1 MVSESF
7 DLSTTDPTMITNGSK
22 KSYHV
27 KKPIFW
33 AIVSG
38 IVAIFITLLVL
49 TIYFGVNQKVSAS
62 KTTATTVAIAASTT
76 TTTTTTTATATATAS
91 ELIETTTLAPPIE
104 RIPTNLRQE
113 EYRLTLFPNLTS
125 ETFTGILFYTF
136 TCLETTNEVVLHQKD
151 LLLNNSTIKIVNS
164 SLTDSPLPVLDS
176 WSYDEYSELI
186 RLKFSSSFIPNH
198 NYTLY
203 LTFSANISRELH
215 GLYVSKYID
224 TNGITKTFMTSQM
237 EPTHARTVFPCID
250 EPARKA
256 IFYISVI
263 HDSSERVWSN
273 GEIQRTEILDNGKLL
288 SHFTPTLKMSTF
300 LLAIIVASKS
310 DFDCRPESIVGST
323 NISSRVCGRIDI
335 LPQLAYADEIASKSL
350 VYFNE
355 YFDILYPLPK
365 LEHFAVPD
373 FGAGA
378 MENYGLAIYREVGL
392 FYDENTVSASRKQYI
407 TTVVTHEI
415 AHQWFGNLVSPAW
428 WGELWLKEG
437 FASYMETLASDRLEP
452 AWMQDERIVVEKIFP
467 FMDADSLPTSRP
479 ISIQSTNP
487 ADIFQLFDSITYDK
501 GATLIRMMSMF
512 LGAQVF
518 QKGIQNYLKA
528 LSYSSATQEDL
539 WRYLSHAA
547 DNKIDVEQIMN
558 GWTKQAGYP
567 IVEIN
572 REYAKQTERQQKLNV
587 NSYMVINQKP
597 FSLFSTT
604 VKREKWWIPFKHF
617 DRSSAKTSSR
627 NSVVW
632 LNDTSM
638 RLQISTSDSDWILA
652 NPDYLGIYR
661 TKYDSR
667 NFRLIINQL
676 LSDHTRIPTI
686 TRGALIDDVFAL
698 SRTSL
703 VNTSDA
709 YELIRYLKDEVEF
722 VPWTAAFSA
731 MRLQEDLLTGQE
743 ILLDVQQYFLE
754 LLLPLYHKIGW
765 EPIDQSKDWLRAL
778 LQPSVLSA
786 ACRYG
791 HRECVEEARKAYRR
805 WLSNPAL
812 NQIPATLRSTVYC
825 TIIREGSQ
833 SEFYFLWDRLK
844 QENVASETLNL
855 LNGLSCTQDPSLILW
870 FLNQHLKINPII
882 RDQDLATSIQ
892 RVARSSH
899 GNQIAWN
906 WIRDN
911 WDQLF
916 SKWGKSGSS
925 LSGIMEAVSSRFIN
939 SRQRDEFVTFA
950 NSISDKGTSYRQ
962 FQLSLDKIDAAIEW
976 NRINLNGITSFL
988 HPGNTGPDAN
998 SHRLPSLAIPI
1009 HYNLYVKPYLN
1020 ISDSNVRYSVFEA
1033 DVNITIKIIQ
1043 ATDRI
1048 VLHKRFIVV
1057 RYPITLSIPRVS
1069 VMRTIYDNERDFFTI
1084 IFNQTLLNN
1093 TEFTLMIPYIGE
1105 LRNDTFGFYLS
1116 SYLRSTDQVRR
1127 YLVASQMEPISARRA
1142 LPCFDEPALK
1152 ATYTI
1157 IVEHEQHY
1165 RAWSNMPIAST
1176 QNQLNG
1182 WTITQFEKSVPMS
1195 SYLLALVVADFEC
1208 LVQNNT
1214 GHYRN
1219 ITTSICAQ
1227 PEKKN
1232 ELYYALKV
1240 ATKNIEDFEEQ
1251 YKVNFPIS
1259 KVDHIAVPDFD
1270 AGAMENF
1277 GCIIYRE
1284 TRLFYNNRTSTSSN
1298 KQDVALVI
1306 AHELAH
1312 QWFGDLVS
1320 PSWWD
1325 DLWLNEGFAKW
1336 MEFVYTDKIHPEW
1349 DLYEQF
1355 IAQRWLAVMQN
1366 DAISFS
1372 HPVNMKITQNEQLTS
1387 IFDAI
1392 TYSKGSSLL
1401 RMMRN
1406 FMGIDTFN
1414 RGISKYLS
1422 QHLFSTA
1429 RQMDLWKALGEQM
1442 HEDNIQLPFNT
1453 SLSDIMSTWTN
1464 QMGYPYVE
1472 IIRDYEH
1479 QSIKI
1484 SQKQFLFDSEAQPSK
1499 SPYNYIW
1506 SIPLKIK
1513 SPSSLSTDLIW
1524 FSKTAMSMTTN
1535 VQSNEWILVNP
1546 ELLGFFRANYDRE
1559 NWKKIIQQFKT
1570 DHQKFSIVERSGL
1583 IDDAFN
1589 LARPNILSA
1598 SLVFELLEYS
1608 PLEGSYIVWERIL
1621 SGLQYIEQMIA
1632 SSSSGL
1638 YLYERF
1644 RSYVVDL
1651 ILPIYN
1657 KLGWHDNQFTDKWL
1671 DTLHRDMIVST
1682 ACRYD
1687 LDHCIKRAQDL
1698 FEQWFNSPSNNTIEP
1713 NQRRVV
1719 YCTSIRLGDRARFQF
1734 LLREYQASN
1743 DPQEKARIQAALT
1756 CTRDI
1761 ELIRYLLHIHIN
1773 TEQNIIRRQDVL
1785 GGIRLICRNLIAETE
1800 CWTFVRSRWTQL
1812 FLDYGGSLSF
1822 AELIKDV
1829 TGRFN
1834 TLLQLEEFE
1843 RFTEQITDKGAA
1855 ETEFKSSIERIRANI
1870 QWVSKSKPNLEEW
1883 FLNRTLAIRLPLDW
1897 FPSRYQLNFDV
1908 FLKSIYP
1915 NNAEPNT
1922 TFLGHTRIRIRC
1934 ARSTNELRI
1943 HMKKLRLSYA
1953 ILTRVG
1959 TKNNLISDWTLVTSS
1974 EVLLCRLRERC
1985 TKGEEYE
1992 FEAAHT
1998 AELDREMA
2006 GFYLSRYN
2014 VTNTTTN
2021 QIITHNIGATH
2032 MQPTIARQ
2040 VFPCFDEPLFKAN
2053 FTISITYDPSFTVVR
2068 SNGAMLNNN
2077 IPEVLSNGRLLARF
2091 EQTPPMSTYL
2101 VAFVLTD
2108 FQCITNLSLHDIS
2121 VSVCGRQEAITK
2133 GDGDFALDVA
2143 AHVITYFEQ
2152 SYNVPYPLSKC
2163 DHFAIPDFS
2172 AGAMENWGLITYRET
2187 ALLYNSETG
2196 NLANKLRV
2204 GEVVSHEIA
2213 HQWFGNIVTP
2223 KWWND
2228 IWLNEGFA
2236 SWVEVIALNNA
2247 NPEFEA
2253 LDVFVTTTVQRAL
2266 VMDSLYSSHPIS
2278 VEVTHPDEINSIFDA
2293 ISYDKGASILRM
2305 IYSVLNETTFFQGI
2319 SNYLDYFKY
2328 NNAVQDELW
2337 AFLTNVTS
2345 PITLGGYTVKQIM
2358 DTWTLQEGYPVLM
2371 VTRNYNDNTLI
2382 LKQKRFL
2389 LDPNAVHNKSSY
2401 VNPFKP
2407 LEFQWY
2413 IPYDYMI
2420 DSTLSTFYWLSPNKT
2435 VQLTDI
2441 RPSNDWILFNTNE
2454 FGFYRVNYDDQNWK
2468 LLINSLKNNV
2478 SEIPIVSRAQL
2489 IDDSFSLT
2497 RSGDLNVTIP
2507 LDLSVYLCHEINYI
2521 PFSAFST
2528 NLQYLTV
2535 MFGQNESNIEYQQ
2548 LQKYIRTIEEP
2559 AYVFLGW
2566 SIAPSTSDYLSRQ
2579 LRSLI
2584 ISDLCSNG
2592 HEACIREAILQYQLW
2607 RQNPT
2612 THPINPDFRTTVY
2625 CQGIKNGTVEDYLY
2639 IQNQYKQTNDQVEKN
2654 RLGFA
2659 LTCTRNATLLE
2670 KLLNETLTNDY
2681 IRLQDSSSFI
2691 GRISVQPGGQKLT
2704 WRFISQRWSELVSK
2718 LGGLSFTLSNI
2729 VENILQYI
2737 NTQYELD
2744 IVQNFM
2750 IETENL
2756 SIAERA
2762 FLSSVEKI
2770 KANIRWMDTT
2780 GRDIR
2785 TWLST
2790 NTVTC

>member
-1 MVSESF
+1 MVSELF
-7 DLSTTDPTMITNGSK
+7 DISTTDPTIVTNGSK
-22 KSYHV
+22 NMYHV
-27 KKPIFW
+27 KKTVVW
-33 AIVSG
+33 AILSV
-38 IVAIFITLLVL
+38 IFAIFIALLVL
-49 TIYFGVNQKVSAS
+49 TIYFGVHQKR
-62 KTTATTVAIAASTT
+62 TTTEPTSTIPTTSHPIERTTSNPIKTT
-76 TTTTTTTATATATAS
+76 TTS
-91 ELIETTTLAPPIE
+91 HLIETTTSAPPVA
-104 RIPTNLRQE
+104 RVPTNLQQE
-113 EYRLTLFPNLTS
+113 AYRLTIAPNLTS
-125 ETFTGILFYTF
+125 EIYNGTLFYTF
-136 TCLETTNEVVLHQKD
+136 TCIETTNEVVLHQKD
-151 LLLNNSTIKIVNS
+151 LSLNNSTIQIISS
-164 SLTDSPLPVLDS
+164 SLTTSPLPILDS
-176 WSYDEYSELI
+176 WSYDDYSELI
-186 RLKFSSSFIPNH
+186 RLKFSSSFIPTQT
-198 NYTLY
+198 YTLY
-203 LTFSANISRELH
+203 LTFSANISHELH
-215 GLYVSKYID
+215 GLYISRYID
-224 TNGITKTFMTSQM
+224 INGMNKTFMTSQM

-263 HDSSERVWSN
+263 HDVSERVWSN
-273 GEIQRTEILDNGKLL
+273 GEIQRTEILGDGRLTT
-288 SHFTPTLKMSTF
+288 HFTPTLKMSTF
-300 LLAIIVASKS
+300 LLALIVASKS
-310 DFDCRPESIVGST
+310 DFGCRPDRIVQST
-323 NISSRVCGRIDI
+323 NISSRICGRIDI

-350 VYFNE
+350 EFFNQ

-365 LEHFAVPD
+365 IEHFAVPD

-392 FYDENTVSASRKQYI
+392 FFDEKTVSASRKQYI

-437 FASYMETLASDRLEP
+437 FASYMETIASDYLEP

-479 ISIQSTNP
+479 ISIESTNP

-512 LGAQVF
+512 LGADVF

-539 WRYLSHAA
+539 WRYLSDAA
-547 DNKIDVEQIMN
+547 ENKINVEKIMA

-572 REYAKQTERQQKLNV
+572 REYVTSNERQRQFNIG
-587 NSYMVINQKP
+587 SYMIINQKP

-604 VKREKWWIPFKHF
+604 IKQEKWWIPFKYF
-617 DRSSAKTSSR
+617 DRTS
-627 NSVVW
+627 NKKLNKNPVIW
-632 LNDTSM
+632 LNDTSI
-638 RLQISTSDSDWILA
+638 RLPISTSDSDWILS

-661 TKYDSR
+661 TKYDTR

-676 LSDHTRIPTI
+676 LSDHTRIPII
-686 TRGALIDDVFAL
+686 TRGALIDDIFAL

-709 YELIRYLKDEVEF
+709 YELIRYLKDETEF

-754 LLLPLYHKIGW
+754 LVLPLYHKIGW
-765 EPIDQSKDWLRAL
+765 EAIDQSKEWLRAL
-778 LQPSVLSA
+778 LQPSILSA

-791 HRECVEEARKAYRR
+791 NRECVEEARKVYRR

-812 NQIPATLRSTVYC
+812 NQIPATIRTTVYC

-833 SEFYFLWDRLK
+833 PEFNFLWDRLK

-855 LNGLSCTQDPSLILW
+855 LNGLACTQDPSLILW

-882 RDQDLATSIQ
+882 RDQDLAASIQ

-916 SKWGKSGSS
+916 LKWGKSGSS
-925 LSGIMEAVSSRFIN
+925 LSGIIEAVSSRFIN
-939 SRQRDEFVTFA
+939 SRQRDEFITFA
-950 NSISDKGTSYRQ
+950 NSIPDKGTAYRQ

-976 NRINLNGITSFL
+976 NRVNLNGITAFL
-988 HPGNTGPDAN
+988 HPDNTGSDTT

-1020 ISDSNVRYSVFEA
+1020 LSDSNLRYSIFEGE
-1033 DVNITIKIIQ
+1033 VNIRIKIIQ
-1043 ATDRI
+1043 TTDRI
-1048 VLHKRFIVV
+1048 VLHKRFIIV
-1057 RYPITLSIPRVS
+1057 RYPITISILGIS
-1069 VMRTIYDNERDFFTI
+1069 VIRTIFDDERDFFTI
-1084 IFNQTLLNN
+1084 IFNQTISIN
-1093 TEFTLMIPYIGE
+1093 TEFTMNISYIGE
-1105 LRNDTFGFYLS
+1105 LRNDTYGFYLS
-1116 SYLRSTDQVRR
+1116 SYVKSTDKVRH

-1152 ATYTI
+1152 ATYKI
-1157 IVEHEQHY
+1157 IVEHEQQY
-1165 RAWSNMPIAST
+1165 RVWSNMPIESV
-1176 QNQLNG
+1176 QNQSNG
-1182 WTITQFEKSVPMS
+1182 WTKTEFEKSVPMS

-1208 LVQNNT
+1208 LTQHNT
-1214 GHYRN
+1214 GRHGN

-1227 PEKKN
+1227 SEKKN
-1232 ELYYALKV
+1232 DLYYALEV
-1240 ATKNIEDFEEQ
+1240 ATKNIKDFEEQ
-1251 YKVNFPIS
+1251 YQVNYPIS

-1277 GCIIYRE
+1277 GCILYRE
-1284 TRLFYNNRTSTSSN
+1284 TRLFYNNRTSTSIN
-1298 KQDVALVI
+1298 KQEVALVI

-1355 IAQRWLAVMQN
+1355 IANRWLAVMQN

-1372 HPVNMKITQNEQLTS
+1372 HPVNMKIIHNEQLTS

-1406 FMGIDTFN
+1406 FMGNDTFN

-1422 QHLFSTA
+1422 RHIYSTA
-1429 RQMDLWKALGEQM
+1429 TQNDLWKALGEQM
-1442 HEDNIQLPFNT
+1442 FEDNIQLPLNT
-1453 SLSDIMSTWTN
+1453 SLGDIMSTWTD

-1472 IIRDYEH
+1472 IIRDYD
-1479 QSIKI
+1479 QKLIKI

-1513 SPSSLSTDLIW
+1513 SSSSLQTNLIW
-1524 FSKTAMSMTTN
+1524 FSKSNMNMTIN
-1535 VQSNEWILVNP
+1535 IQSNEWILVNP
-1546 ELLGFFRANYDRE
+1546 DLLGFFRTNYDKE
-1559 NWKKIIQQFKT
+1559 NWKKIIQQLKI
-1570 DHQKFSIVERSGL
+1570 DHKKFSIVERAGL

-1589 LARPNILSA
+1589 LARPNILPA

-1608 PLEGSYIVWERIL
+1608 HLEDSYIVWERIL

-1644 RSYVVDL
+1644 RSYMVDL

-1657 KLGWHDNQFTDKWL
+1657 KLDWEDNSSTDKWL
-1671 DTLHRDMIVST
+1671 DTLHRDMIIST

-1687 LDHCIKRAQDL
+1687 LDHCIKHAQVL
-1698 FEQWFNSPSNNTIEP
+1698 FEQWFNSPSNNTIEA

-1743 DPQEKARIQAALT
+1743 DPQEKARIQTALT

-1773 TEQNIIRRQDVL
+1773 SEQNVIRRQDVL
-1785 GGIRLICRNLIAETE
+1785 SGIRSICRNLIAETE
-1800 CWTFVRSRWTQL
+1800 CWTFVHARWTQL
-1812 FLDYGGSLSF
+1812 FRDYGGSLSF

-1843 RFTEQITDKGAA
+1843 RFAEQTTDKGAA
-1855 ETEFKSSIERIRANI
+1855 EVEFKASIERIRANI

-1883 FLNRTLAIRLPLDW
+1883 FLNRTLAIRLPHDW
-1897 FPSRYQLNFDV
+1897 FPSTYQLYFDV
-1908 FLKSIYP
+1908 FLQSIYS
-1915 NNAEPNT
+1915 NNEEPNT
-1922 TFLGHTRIRIRC
+1922 TFTGHTRIRIRC
-1934 ARSTNELRI
+1934 TRSTNELRI
-1943 HMKKLRLSYA
+1943 HMKQLRLSYA
-1953 ILTRVG
+1953 ILTRLG
-1959 TKNNLISDWTLVTSS
+1959 TNNNLISDWTLVISS

-1985 TKGEEYE
+1985 IKDEEYE
-1992 FEAAHT
+1992 FESAYT

-2014 VTNTTTN
+2014 VTDTTTGK
-2021 QIITHNIGATH
+2021 IITHNIGATH

-2053 FTISITYDPSFTVVR
+2053 FTISISYDPSFTVVR
-2068 SNGAMLNNN
+2068 SNGEMLNNN
-2077 IPEVLSNGRLLARF
+2077 RPELLPNGRLLARF

-2101 VAFVLTD
+2101 IAFVLTD
-2108 FQCITNLSLHDIS
+2108 FECITNQTLNNIS
-2121 VSVCGRQEAITK
+2121 VSVCGRQEAMIK
-2133 GDGDFALDVA
+2133 GEGDFALEVA
-2143 AHVITYFEQ
+2143 THVITYFEQ

-2236 SWVEVIALNNA
+2236 SWVEVLGLHNA

-2305 IYSVLNETTFFQGI
+2305 IYSVLNETTFFHGI

-2328 NNAVQDELW
+2328 SNAVQDELW
-2337 AFLTNVTS
+2337 AFLTNITS
-2345 PITLGGYTVKQIM
+2345 PVTLGGYTIKQIM
-2358 DTWTLQEGYPVLM
+2358 DTWTLQEGYPVLV
-2371 VTRNYNDNTLI
+2371 VTRNYNNNTVTLN
-2382 LKQKRFL
+2382 QKRFL
-2389 LDPNAVHNKSSY
+2389 LDPNSLNHSSSY
-2401 VNPFKP
+2401 INPFKP

-2420 DSTLSTFYWLSPNKT
+2420 NSKLSAFYWLSPNKT
-2435 VQLTDI
+2435 DHLTNI
-2441 RPSNDWILFNTNE
+2441 QPANDWILFNINE
-2454 FGFYRVNYDDQNWK
+2454 FGFYRVNYDNQNWN
-2468 LLINSLKNNV
+2468 LLISVLKQNR
-2478 SEIPIVSRAQL
+2478 SQIPVVSRAQL

-2497 RSGDLNVTIP
+2497 RSGDLNVIIP
-2507 LDLSVYLCHEINYI
+2507 LELSTYLCNEINYI

-2535 MFGQNESNIEYQQ
+2535 MFGQNESNVEYQQ
-2548 LQKYIRTIEEP
+2548 LQKYIRILEEP
-2559 AYVFLGW
+2559 AYQYLGW
-2566 SIAPSTSDYLSRQ
+2566 SITPTTSDYLSRQ

-2592 HEACIREAILQYQLW
+2592 HEQCVEQAIQQYHEW
-2607 RQNPT
+2607 RNGPT
-2612 THPINPDFRTTVY
+2612 NTINPDFRTTVY
-2625 CQGIKNGTVEDYLY
+2625 CQGIKNGTVEDYLF
-2639 IQNQYKQTNDQVEKN
+2639 IQNAYKLTNDQVEKN
-2654 RLGFA
+2654 RFGFA
-2659 LTCTRNATLLE
+2659 LTCTRNVTLLE
-2670 KLLNETLTNDY
+2670 KLLNETLSNDY
-2681 IRLQDSSSFI
+2681 IRLQDSSTFI
-2691 GRISVQPGGQKLT
+2691 GRISVQPGGQQLT
-2704 WRFISQRWSELVSK
+2704 WRFISQRWPELVSK

-2729 VENILQYI
+2729 VENVLQYM
-2737 NTQYELD
+2737 NTQNELD
-2744 IVQNFM
+2744 TVQKFM
-2750 IETENL
+2750 IETQDL